1 MPRCGLLLVTLAA
14 ATLYPQSG
22 SNRATAVDPS
32 QTRPTSA
39 AAPTRNAAP
48 QTPKIDL
55 VASPIPGSL
64 TRDGLDDEA
73 ATLASSISLCDPVDC
88 LGEAPK
94 LVMVDG
100 KWRIHFPDS
109 YKKPTAETKDAAK
122 KVPASRETSGE
133 PGATRK

>member
-1 MPRCGLLLVTLAA
+1 MPRCVQLLVILAA
-14 ATLYPQSG
+14 ATLHGQSA

-39 AAPTRNAAP
+39 AVPTRNAAP

-55 VASPIPGSL
+55 VASPIPDSL
-64 TRDGLDDEA
+64 SPLHWDGEL
-73 ATLASSISLCDPVDC
+73 IGIPLCDPIDC

-94 LVMVDG
+94 LVTVDG
-100 KWRIHFPDS
+100 KLTIHFPDS
-109 YKKPTAETKDAAK
+109 YKKPTAETKDAAT